1 MGAVGKA
8 ADYINSGVEMENS
21 ENQLVQELL
30 KRIERLEVQ
39 VKELQDQLKRI
50 KSLP

>member
-1 MGAVGKA
+1 
-8 ADYINSGVEMENS
+8 MENG
-21 ENQLVQELL
+21 ENELVHELL
-30 KRIERLEVQ
+30 KRIERLEAQ

>member
-1 MGAVGKA
+1 
-8 ADYINSGVEMENS
+8 MENG
-21 ENQLVQELL
+21 ENELVQELL
-30 KRIERLEVQ
+30 KRIERLEAQ

>member
-1 MGAVGKA
+1 
-8 ADYINSGVEMENS
+8 MENG
-21 ENQLVQELL
+21 ENELVQELL